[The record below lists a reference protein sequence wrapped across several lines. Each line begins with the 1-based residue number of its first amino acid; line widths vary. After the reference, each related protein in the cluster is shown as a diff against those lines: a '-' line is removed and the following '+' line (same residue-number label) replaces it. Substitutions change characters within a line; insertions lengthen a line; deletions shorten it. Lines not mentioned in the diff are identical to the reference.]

1 MRDEDGEVGSVHD
14 AVGEVMSA
22 ATVTE
27 VAATKDAGPVFAAAS
42 LTIPAFNCA
51 TNVPFPVHVTLTD
64 TEGLAVVA
72 LGVKTHPVAV
82 PVDEKSLARI
92 PVTASENVKV

>member
-1 MRDEDGEVGSVHD
+1 M
-14 AVGEVMSA
+14 
-22 ATVTE
+22 
-27 VAATKDAGPVFAAAS
+27 
-42 LTIPAFNCA
+42 PAFNCA
-51 TNVPFPVHVTLTD
+51 TKEPFPVHVTLTD

-92 PVTASENVKV
+92 PDTASENVNV